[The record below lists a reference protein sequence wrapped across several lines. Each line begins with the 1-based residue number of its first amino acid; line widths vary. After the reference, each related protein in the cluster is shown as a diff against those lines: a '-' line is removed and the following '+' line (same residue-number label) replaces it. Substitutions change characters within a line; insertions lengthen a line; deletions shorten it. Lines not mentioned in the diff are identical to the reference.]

1 MDGAMVG
8 PYDISGSLGIP
19 GQIDHQKV
27 KDAGKQVVD
36 ACQKFGKSCGTQ
48 DIDPTSESV
57 QAALDSG
64 YTFVVLAS
72 DVFILWKWGER
83 MKKVVTDCR

>member
-1 MDGAMVG
+1 MVG

-19 GQIDHQKV
+19 GQIDHEKVRNSGQKV
-27 KDAGKQVVD
+27 VD
-36 ACQKFGKSCGTQ
+36 VCKRFGKACGTQ
-48 DIDPTSESV
+48 DIDPTSKSV

-72 DVFILWKWGER
+72 DMFILCK
-83 MKKVVTDCR
+83 